1 MNFRAI
7 LYFTSLFIFPI
18 GLLAFINILYSSYFD
33 FFLNIKSYVITLSLS
48 LIFGLLLFRIGK
60 NSSKKINFFEQIF
73 LIIFA
78 YIIVSLLISL
88 PYYLNIYKI
97 SFIDSVFE
105 SFSGVTLTGFTTFT
119 NIK

>member
-18 GLLAFINILYSSYFD
+18 GVLAFINILYSSYFD
-33 FFLNIKSYVITLSLS
+33 FFLNIKSYVITLFLS
-48 LIFGLLLFRIGK
+48 LIFGFLLFRIGK

-73 LIIFA
+73 LIILA

-88 PYYLNIYKI
+88 PYYLNIYKYH
-97 SFIDSVFE
+97 
-105 SFSGVTLTGFTTFT
+105 L
-119 NIK
+119 